1 MKKKAGSRWKL
12 PAILIG
18 AVVVISLFTQ
28 RSQEPRYQGKRLS
41 QWFAGFDADASE
53 QQRAGANEAIR
64 QMGTNIVPNL
74 MRMLSPQATL
84 SRRQAAA
91 SPDAGKQQQERAIA
105 GFQALGDAAI
115 PVLSDLLDGE
125 SGSIAANALAELGP
139 KAFEVLRG
147 ALKHEDA
154 SVRERVEAG
163 LKLDATNSVVLVPLL
178 VENLKHADSR
188 VRGYAARV
196 LASASHLSAEELGA
210 LIATLKDSDEEV
222 RLLAVEALAEIGTNA
237 TPAILPLLEVARETS
252 GKLSRAAFSALAAI
266 DPDAAKKAGVR

>member
-1 MKKKAGSRWKL
+1 MKKKAASRWKL

-18 AVVVISLFTQ
+18 AVVVVGLFIQ
-28 RSQEPRYQGKRLS
+28 RPQEPRYQGKRLS
-41 QWFAGFDADASE
+41 HWFAGFDSDASE
-53 QQRAGANEAIR
+53 QQRAEANEAIR

-91 SPDAGKQQQERAIA
+91 SSDAGKQQQERAVA

-125 SGSIAANALAELGP
+125 SGSIAAHALAKLGP
-139 KAFEVLRG
+139 KAFEALRG
-147 ALKHEDA
+147 ALKHENA
-154 SVRERVEAG
+154 AVRERVEAG
-163 LKLDATNSVVLVPLL
+163 LKLDVTNSVVLVPLL
-178 VENLKHADSR
+178 IENLKHADTR

-196 LASASHLSAEELGA
+196 LANASHLSAAELGA
-210 LIATLKDSDEEV
+210 LIGVLKDPEDEV

-237 TPAILPLLEVARETS
+237 TPAILPLLEVAKGAS